1 VKLDAQDDFESLK
14 AKITTPT
21 FVSICLSSKCKV
33 CNHHLSK
40 TLMTIVEAACYK
52 CKELMK
58 VAVIEAG
65 MSRDATY
72 VGPEPFTSEEIEFA
86 REKGV
91 IIEQHFS
98 KTVQESYLANT
109 CLSCKAFVGQHYL
122 FTDYLSLAGLGD
134 LKSETYDAG
143 YYCEHCSMSY

>member
-1 VKLDAQDDFESLK
+1 MKLDAQDDFESLK
-14 AKITTPT
+14 AKITTPL
-21 FVSICLSSKCKV
+21 FVSICLNPKCKE
-33 CNHHLSK
+33 CNHYLGK
-40 TLMTIVEAACYK
+40 TVMTIIETDCYK

-65 MSRDATY
+65 MSRDSTC
-72 VGPEPFTSEEIEFA
+72 VGPERFTSEEIELA

-98 KTVQESYLANT
+98 KTMQKSYIANT
-109 CLSCKAFVGQHYL
+109 CQSCKAFVGKHYL
-122 FTDYLSLAGLGD
+122 FIDYLSLAGLGY
-134 LKSETYDAG
+134 LKNETYEVG